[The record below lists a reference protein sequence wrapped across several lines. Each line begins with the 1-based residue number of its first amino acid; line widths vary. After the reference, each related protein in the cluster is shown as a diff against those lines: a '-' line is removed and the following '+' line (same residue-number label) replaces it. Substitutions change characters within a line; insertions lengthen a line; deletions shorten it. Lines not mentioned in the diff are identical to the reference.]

1 MGLYVYL
8 YGLISLCNILL
19 VNQLVTDDN
28 YNKYIMH
35 IAIILQTIISI
46 IIINDD
52 DRYINQLTFNC
63 YFLKKIIM
71 EKDKKIL
78 NYMKMNQKI
87 NIVGDNN
94 NNNNNDNENCNKK
107 KFDQNQKKFDEEEEI
122 IAPIISDKK
131 NN

>member
-1 MGLYVYL
+1 MSLYVYL

-19 VNQLVTDDN
+19 INELVTDDN

-35 IAIILQTIISI
+35 FAIILQTIISI

-52 DRYINQLTFNC
+52 DIYINKLIFNC

-71 EKDKKIL
+71 EKDKKFL
-78 NYMKMNQKI
+78 NYIKMNQKI
-87 NIVGDNN
+87 NLINN
-94 NNNNNDNENCNKK
+94 ENNENCNKK
-107 KFDQNQKKFDEEEEI
+107 KFDQNEKKFDEEEEI

>member
-28 YNKYIMH
+28 YNRYIMH

-71 EKDKKIL
+71 EKDKKIMYYITL
-78 NYMKMNQKI
+78 NKSMNKI
-87 NIVGDNN
+87 NDEN
-94 NNNNNDNENCNKK
+94 NENSEKK
-107 KFDQNQKKFDEEEEI
+107 QFDKNYKKSDEEAEI